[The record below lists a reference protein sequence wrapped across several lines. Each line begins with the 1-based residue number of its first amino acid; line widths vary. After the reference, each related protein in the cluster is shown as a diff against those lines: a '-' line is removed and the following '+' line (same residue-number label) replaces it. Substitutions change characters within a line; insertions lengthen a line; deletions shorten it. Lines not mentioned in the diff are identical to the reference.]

1 MRSAMESDTEVEAF
15 GSENIDDQLLETIS
29 RSDNTLDTVTES
41 PEGQSSVE
49 PDIADSLT
57 ELENAESSTELENA
71 DSDHIKL
78 LEGIDTKNWGE
89 CIEFECP
96 TDSVCIKV
104 DKLLAQPVQ
113 ASPELSA
120 GVVGQDLK
128 MKELSSKIR
137 DCEDAL
143 SRFGILFEQA
153 VHRIDGQ
160 LQHMVSWQRSASK
173 TQEDQK
179 RRTDALI
186 AEVGVD
192 VVKARIQQMERE
204 ARVQQ
209 MGRAQQG
216 FGGQRSRDLQFP
228 MEMGSSPNGDYVP
241 RHPMNENSYNRRG
254 RGNRRGGRY

>member
-1 MRSAMESDTEVEAF
+1 MESDTEVAAF
-15 GSENIDDQLLETIS
+15 GSENIDDQLDDQLLDAIS

-41 PEGQSSVE
+41 PDGLSSTE
-49 PDIADSLT
+49 P
-57 ELENAESSTELENA
+57 ENAESQHS
-71 DSDHIKL
+71 KL

-89 CIEFECP
+89 CIEFDCP
-96 TDSVCIKV
+96 TESVCIKV
-104 DKLLAQPVQ
+104 DKLLAQAVQ
-113 ASPELSA
+113 ASAEPASGLA
-120 GVVGQDLK
+120 GQDLR
-128 MKELSSKIR
+128 MKELFSKVR

-153 VHRIDGQ
+153 VQRIDGQ
-160 LQHMVSWQRSASK
+160 LQHMVSWQRSASR

-216 FGGQRSRDLQFP
+216 FGGQRPRDLQFP
-228 MEMGSSPNGDYVP
+228 MDMGSSPNGEYVP

>member
-1 MRSAMESDTEVEAF
+1 MESDTEVAAF
-15 GSENIDDQLLETIS
+15 GSENIDDQLDDQLLDAIS

-41 PEGQSSVE
+41 PDGLSSTE
-49 PDIADSLT
+49 P
-57 ELENAESSTELENA
+57 ENAESQHS
-71 DSDHIKL
+71 KL

-89 CIEFECP
+89 CIEFDCP

-104 DKLLAQPVQ
+104 DKLLAQAVQ
-113 ASPELSA
+113 ASAEPASGLA
-120 GVVGQDLK
+120 GQDLR
-128 MKELSSKIR
+128 MKELFSKVR

-153 VHRIDGQ
+153 VQRIDGQ
-160 LQHMVSWQRSASK
+160 LQHMVSWQRSASR

-216 FGGQRSRDLQFP
+216 FGGQRPRDLQFP
-228 MEMGSSPNGDYVP
+228 MDMGSSPNGEYVP
-241 RHPMNENSYNRRG
+241 RHPLNENSYNRRG
-254 RGNRRGGRY
+254 RGNRRGGRF

>member
-1 MRSAMESDTEVEAF
+1 MESDTEVAAF
-15 GSENIDDQLLETIS
+15 GSENIDDQLDDQLLDAIS

-41 PEGQSSVE
+41 PDGLSSTE
-49 PDIADSLT
+49 P
-57 ELENAESSTELENA
+57 ENAESQHS
-71 DSDHIKL
+71 KL

-89 CIEFECP
+89 CIEFDCP

-104 DKLLAQPVQ
+104 DKLLAQAVQ
-113 ASPELSA
+113 ASAEPASGLA
-120 GVVGQDLK
+120 GQDLR
-128 MKELSSKIR
+128 MKELFSKVR

-153 VHRIDGQ
+153 VQRIDGQ
-160 LQHMVSWQRSASK
+160 LQHMVSWQRSASR

-192 VVKARIQQMERE
+192 VVKARIQQMERD

-216 FGGQRSRDLQFP
+216 FGGQRLRDLQFP
-228 MEMGSSPNGDYVP
+228 MDMGSSPNGEYVP

>member
-1 MRSAMESDTEVEAF
+1 MESDAGVEDF
-15 GSENIDDQLLETIS
+15 GSENIDDGLVEPMS

-41 PEGQSSVE
+41 TEG
-49 PDIADSLT
+49 PGLT
-57 ELENAESSTELENA
+57 DQENDESCHL
-71 DSDHIKL
+71 KL
-78 LEGIDTKNWGE
+78 LEGLDEKNWGE

-104 DKLLAQPVQ
+104 DKLLSQPVQ
-113 ASPELSA
+113 APAEPSA
-120 GVVGQDLK
+120 CASGQDQKL
-128 MKELSSKIR
+128 KELFSKVR

-143 SRFGILFEQA
+143 SRYGILFEQA
-153 VHRIDGQ
+153 VQRIDGQ
-160 LQHMVSWQRSASK
+160 LQHMVNWQRNASK
-173 TQEDQK
+173 VQEEQR

-192 VVKARIQQMERE
+192 IVKARVQQMERE

-209 MGRAQQG
+209 TGRAQQG
-216 FGGQRSRDLQFP
+216 FGGQRTRDLQFP
-228 MEMGSSPNGDYVP
+228 MEMGSLPNGDYVP

>member
-1 MRSAMESDTEVEAF
+1 MESDTEVAAF
-15 GSENIDDQLLETIS
+15 GSENIDDQLDDQLLDAIS

-41 PEGQSSVE
+41 PDGLSSTE
-49 PDIADSLT
+49 P
-57 ELENAESSTELENA
+57 ENAESQHS
-71 DSDHIKL
+71 KL

-89 CIEFECP
+89 CIEFDCP

-104 DKLLAQPVQ
+104 DKLLAQAVQ
-113 ASPELSA
+113 ASAEPASGLA
-120 GVVGQDLK
+120 GQDLR
-128 MKELSSKIR
+128 MKELFSKVR

-153 VHRIDGQ
+153 VQRIDGQ
-160 LQHMVSWQRSASK
+160 LQHMVSWQRSASR

-216 FGGQRSRDLQFP
+216 FGGQRPRDLQFP
-228 MEMGSSPNGDYVP
+228 MDMGPSPNGEYVP
-241 RHPMNENSYNRRG
+241 RHPLNENSYNRRG
-254 RGNRRGGRY
+254 RGNRRGGRF

>member
-15 GSENIDDQLLETIS
+15 GSENIDDQMLETIS

-49 PDIADSLT
+49 PDIA
-57 ELENAESSTELENA
+57 ENSIDLDAESE
-71 DSDHIKL
+71 HIKL

-113 ASPELSA
+113 ASPEPSA

-128 MKELSSKIR
+128 LKELSSKIR

-153 VHRIDGQ
+153 VQRIDGQ

-216 FGGQRSRDLQFP
+216 FGGQRARELQFP
-228 MEMGSSPNGDYVP
+228 MEIGPSPNGEYVP

>member
-1 MRSAMESDTEVEAF
+1 MESDTEVAAF
-15 GSENIDDQLLETIS
+15 GSENIDDQLDDQLLDTIS

-41 PEGQSSVE
+41 PDGLSSTE
-49 PDIADSLT
+49 P
-57 ELENAESSTELENA
+57 ENAENQHS
-71 DSDHIKL
+71 KL

-89 CIEFECP
+89 CIEFDCP

-104 DKLLAQPVQ
+104 DKLLAQAVQ
-113 ASPELSA
+113 ASAEPST

-128 MKELSSKIR
+128 LKELSSKIR

-153 VHRIDGQ
+153 VQRIDGQ
-160 LQHMVSWQRSASK
+160 LQHMVSWQRSASR

-192 VVKARIQQMERE
+192 VVKARIQQMERD

-228 MEMGSSPNGDYVP
+228 MEIGSSPNGEYVP

>member
-1 MRSAMESDTEVEAF
+1 MGDNTEVEAF
-15 GSENIDDQLLETIS
+15 GSESLENDVEVEHFDKEPLDDELLEAVS

-41 PEGQSSVE
+41 
-49 PDIADSLT
+49 
-57 ELENAESSTELENA
+57 AETHSSTDPEDDA
-71 DSDHIKL
+71 SQHRKF

-104 DKLLAQPVQ
+104 DKLLSQPVQ
-113 ASPELSA
+113 ALPEPVALLPD
-120 GVVGQDLK
+120 QDSK
-128 MKELSSKIR
+128 FKELQSKFR

-153 VHRIDGQ
+153 VQRIDGQ
-160 LQHMVSWQRSASK
+160 LQHMVNWQRNSMRV
-173 TQEDQK
+173 QDDQ
-179 RRTDALI
+179 RRKIDALI

-192 VVKARIQQMERE
+192 EVKARIQHMERE

-209 MGRAQQG
+209 LGRGAAG
-216 FGGQRSRDLQFP
+216 FGGARNRDLQFP
-228 MEMGSSPNGDYVP
+228 MEVSQPSDFAP

-254 RGNRRGGRY
+254 RGNRRGGARY

>member
-1 MRSAMESDTEVEAF
+1 MESDTEVAAF
-15 GSENIDDQLLETIS
+15 GSENIDDQLDDQLLDTIS

-41 PEGQSSVE
+41 PDGLSSTE
-49 PDIADSLT
+49 P
-57 ELENAESSTELENA
+57 ENAESQHS
-71 DSDHIKL
+71 KL

-89 CIEFECP
+89 CIEFDCP

-104 DKLLAQPVQ
+104 DKLLAQAVQ
-113 ASPELSA
+113 ASAEPASGLA
-120 GVVGQDLK
+120 GQDLR
-128 MKELSSKIR
+128 MKELFSKVR

-153 VHRIDGQ
+153 VQRIDGQ
-160 LQHMVSWQRSASK
+160 LQHMVSWQRSASR

-192 VVKARIQQMERE
+192 VVKARIQQMERD

-216 FGGQRSRDLQFP
+216 FGGQRPRDLQFP
-228 MEMGSSPNGDYVP
+228 MDMGSSPNGEYVP

>member
-1 MRSAMESDTEVEAF
+1 MERDTEVAAF
-15 GSENIDDQLLETIS
+15 GSENIDDQLDDQLLDTIS

-41 PEGQSSVE
+41 PDGLSSTE
-49 PDIADSLT
+49 P
-57 ELENAESSTELENA
+57 ENAESQHS
-71 DSDHIKL
+71 KL

-89 CIEFECP
+89 CIEFDCP

-104 DKLLAQPVQ
+104 DKLLAQAVQ
-113 ASPELSA
+113 ASAEPASGLA
-120 GVVGQDLK
+120 GQDLR
-128 MKELSSKIR
+128 MKELFSKVR

-153 VHRIDGQ
+153 VQRIDGQ
-160 LQHMVSWQRSASK
+160 LQHMVSWQRSASR

-192 VVKARIQQMERE
+192 VVKARIQQMERD

-209 MGRAQQG
+209 MGRPQQG
-216 FGGQRSRDLQFP
+216 FGGQRPRDLQFP
-228 MEMGSSPNGDYVP
+228 MDMGSSPNGEYVP

>member
-49 PDIADSLT
+49 PDIA
-57 ELENAESSTELENA
+57 ENSIDLDAESE
-71 DSDHIKL
+71 HIKL

-113 ASPELSA
+113 ASPEPSA

-128 MKELSSKIR
+128 LKELSSKIR

-153 VHRIDGQ
+153 VQRIDGQ

-216 FGGQRSRDLQFP
+216 FGGQRMRELQFP
-228 MEMGSSPNGDYVP
+228 MEIGPSPNGEYVP